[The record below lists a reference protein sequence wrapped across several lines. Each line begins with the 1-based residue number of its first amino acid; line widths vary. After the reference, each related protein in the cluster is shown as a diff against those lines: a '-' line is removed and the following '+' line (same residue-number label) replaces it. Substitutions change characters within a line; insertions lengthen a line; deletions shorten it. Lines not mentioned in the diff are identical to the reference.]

1 MPRARRN
8 EPEQALSPSSRQRPT
23 ASRRRRR
30 RVDGSNEQLDVS
42 EPGDPSSSV
51 DPSVSE
57 QYASPSAIV
66 PHTSHQEQPYEHNDI
81 SDGPL
86 PGGPTDLSI
95 LKSFK
100 NHVALAIWSGQVSYV
115 NFFFCNNVILII

>member
-8 EPEQALSPSSRQRPT
+8 EPEQALPPSSRQRPT

-30 RVDGSNEQLDVS
+30 RVDDSNEQLDVS
-42 EPGDPSSSV
+42 ERGDPSTSV

-57 QYASPSAIV
+57 QYALPSAIV
-66 PHTSHQEQPYEHNDI
+66 LHTSHQEQPSDHDDI
-81 SDGPL
+81 SDGPF
-86 PGGPTDLSI
+86 PGGPSDVSI

-115 NFFFCNNVILII
+115 NFFLQ

>member
-8 EPEQALSPSSRQRPT
+8 EAERALPSSSRQRPT
-23 ASRRRRR
+23 ASRRMR
-30 RVDGSNEQLDVS
+30 RVEGSNKQLVVS
-42 EPGDPSSSV
+42 EPEDPSSSA

-66 PHTSHQEQPYEHNDI
+66 PHTSHQEQPSDHDDI

-100 NHVALAIWSGQVSYV
+100 NHVALAIWSGQVSYF
-115 NFFFCNNVILII
+115 NFFCNNVILII

>member
-1 MPRARRN
+1 MPWARRN
-8 EPEQALSPSSRQRPT
+8 EAERALHSSSRQRLT

-30 RVDGSNEQLDVS
+30 VEGSNEQLDVS

-66 PHTSHQEQPYEHNDI
+66 PHTSHQEQPSNHDDI
-81 SDGPL
+81 SDGPF
-86 PGGPTDLSI
+86 PRGPSDLFI

-115 NFFFCNNVILII
+115 NFFCNNVILII